1 MKDNLIIVVGGDGLL
16 GSTLVP
22 FLKNKGSR
30 VITVSRT
37 SKTSDYNL
45 DFSDEESAKK
55 FLDSFDPEFII
66 NLAGLTDV
74 DFCEASPNMSY
85 RINVKVVENIANW
98 IKTKSPKCHL
108 VHISTDHV
116 YDGNGL
122 HSENDVTI
130 TNYYA
135 FSKLAGELAAMIIPS
150 TVLRTNFFGKSFCAK
165 RRSISDWLYTS
176 LKNKEK
182 IQVFEDVFFNPLSMD
197 TLSELIFL
205 SMEKKPVGVFN
216 LGSRDGL
223 SKADFAFLFSEIIH
237 LNPSNMTRTTTDKVS
252 FLKIYRPKN
261 MVMDCS
267 KFEKTFNL
275 VLPTLKDEIIEIARK
290 YYETTKF

>member
-1 MKDNLIIVVGGDGLL
+1 MEKKLIIVVGGDGLL

-22 FLKNKGSR
+22 FLKTKGCD

-37 SKTSDYNL
+37 SKTADHNI
-45 DFSDEESAKK
+45 DFSDEESAKT
-55 FLDSFDPEFII
+55 FLDSNNPGFII

-85 RINVKVVENIANW
+85 RINVRVVENITKW
-98 IKTKSPKCHL
+98 IETNGSKCHL

-116 YDGNGL
+116 YDGVGL

-135 FSKLAGELAAMIIPS
+135 FSKYAGELAAKMIPS
-150 TVLRTNFFGKSFCAK
+150 TILRTNFFGKSFCAK

-205 SMEKKPVGVFN
+205 SMERKPSGVFN
-216 LGSRDGL
+216 LGSREGL
-223 SKADFAFLFSEIIH
+223 SKADFAFLFSEIIN
-237 LNPSNMTRTTTDKVS
+237 LDSSSMTRTTTDKVS

-261 MVMDCS
+261 MIMDCS

-275 VLPTLKDEIIEIARK
+275 TLPTLKNEIIEITRK
-290 YYETTKF
+290 YYETTKS